1 VPQAYLRGFA
11 ADESKSKIWRFSKHV
26 GDPERK
32 PIEKVAMRH
41 HLYVPR
47 DQVTGERDDSLEQRL
62 SELERWFADPIWRAL
77 QTDVVDLAWPALRK
91 LISLIVSVMYLRTPL
106 HYEYVK
112 V

>member
-1 VPQAYLRGFA
+1 
-11 ADESKSKIWRFSKHV
+11 
-26 GDPERK
+26 
-32 PIEKVAMRH
+32 MRH